1 MCEKGRYINRNC
13 MRSLFPGF
21 AQDFRYP
28 RIYFNARSRRNARLR
43 ERLPGPF
50 PNFENPLAT
59 TTIVA
64 CFSYTRQ
71 DGFRLCARH
80 GLGQTA
86 NSIIDVYNLSM
97 KPAAIEKEA
106 LHLPI
111 EARAKLAQLLLESLD
126 DLSEQD
132 AERVWLVEAE
142 RRAREIDE
150 GKVQLVSSEELERRV
165 REHLR

>member
-1 MCEKGRYINRNC
+1 VWKAAL
-13 MRSLFPGF
+13 SLPEFWK
-21 AQDFRYP
+21 
-28 RIYFNARSRRNARLR
+28 RLV
-43 ERLPGPF
+43 
-50 PNFENPLAT
+50 
-59 TTIVA
+59 TISIAA

-71 DGFRLCARH
+71 DGFRLCTRH

-111 EARAKLAQLLLESLD
+111 EARAKLAQRLLESLD

-132 AERVWLVEAE
+132 AERVWLGEAE

-150 GKVQLVSSEELERRV
+150 GKVNLVSSEELERRV
-165 REHLR
+165 QEHLR

>member
-1 MCEKGRYINRNC
+1 
-13 MRSLFPGF
+13 
-21 AQDFRYP
+21 
-28 RIYFNARSRRNARLR
+28 
-43 ERLPGPF
+43 
-50 PNFENPLAT
+50 
-59 TTIVA
+59 
-64 CFSYTRQ
+64 
-71 DGFRLCARH
+71 
-80 GLGQTA
+80 
-86 NSIIDVYNLSM
+86 M

-111 EARAKLAQLLLESLD
+111 EARAKLAQRLLESLD

-165 REHLR
+165 QEHLR